1 MQCLAEDKVWK
12 MFIIFRKFMFF
23 KRKKVTHLAQNLTS
37 RRKMPYRTHAN
48 HVIRD
53 AISLRGVHQNTV
65 GLKMF
70 TVLPPN

>member
-1 MQCLAEDKVWK
+1 MQCLAEGKVWK
-12 MFIIFRKFMFF
+12 FFIIFRKFMFF

-53 AISLRGVHQNTV
+53 AISLRGVHQNSV
-65 GLKMF
+65 GSIILN
-70 TVLPPN
+70 VLPPN